1 MGKVVLKTA
10 LKVVAAIL
18 AALVLAF
25 GVMSLAFPRTMA
37 QIFEN
42 FGNYSMATGYA
53 SLSYTYYGEAED
65 LGRCFEYSV
74 FSYNDGDAISYGEK
88 LIEHEKFGELCEER
102 KSTGIDYKQF
112 VYGNI
117 SAAKYRKGDLDGAIA
132 TALSGDAENVN
143 AFGTLTIAVVKA
155 NDKTAAN
162 RILEELPAEPSN
174 PENAKY
180 YNAIKSELT
189 KLTQDGGEQ

>member
-1 MGKVVLKTA
+1 MGKVILKTA
-10 LKVVAAIL
+10 LKVVAAVL
-18 AALVLAF
+18 GALVLAF

-37 QIFEN
+37 QIFEK
-42 FGNYSMATGYA
+42 FGSYSVAAGYS
-53 SLSYTYYGEAED
+53 SLSYTYYGEVGD
-65 LGRCFEYSV
+65 LGRCFEDSV
-74 FSYNDGDAISYGEK
+74 FAYNDGDTVSYGEK
-88 LIEHEKFGELCEER
+88 LIKHEKFNELCEER
-102 KSTGIDYKQF
+102 KSSGIDYKQF

-132 TALSGDAENVN
+132 AALAGDAENVN

-155 NDKTAAN
+155 NDKQAAS
-162 RILEELPAEPSN
+162 RILQELPAEPSN

-180 YNAIKSELT
+180 YNAIKNELT